1 MTQTTGDTAAYGWS
15 EERRSFSFVIPP
27 VLSLLRQFVG
37 GPEGCRILDLGC
49 GKGDLC
55 GALRRTGY
63 DVAGA
68 EVDSK
73 GCALAR
79 ERYRDV
85 PFFQVGVYDDPR
97 SVLEGGLYDCVVST
111 EVIEHLYAPQK
122 LPVFASQVLRPEGW
136 LIVSAPYHGYLKNL
150 VWSVFN
156 YWDVHP
162 AEQYMF

>member
-1 MTQTTGDTAAYGWS
+1 
-15 EERRSFSFVIPP
+15 
-27 VLSLLRQFVG
+27 
-37 GPEGCRILDLGC
+37 
-49 GKGDLC
+49 
-55 GALRRTGY
+55 
-63 DVAGA
+63 
-68 EVDSK
+68 
-73 GCALAR
+73 
-79 ERYRDV
+79 
-85 PFFQVGVYDDPR
+85 VGVYDDPR